1 MAIYEKAENVKC
13 REDFIEFKKLLRIDL
28 QTNKRVPNEPSWKTI
43 ADILFASSM
52 YEWYNYGFRNNKTS
66 HIK

>member
-43 ADILFASSM
+43 AVITLYFK
-52 YEWYNYGFRNNKTS
+52 YVWYNYGY
-66 HIK
+66 